1 MNEVAPRRWGAWL
14 ALFTLPSLF
23 CCALPILFV
32 SLGMGSVVAT
42 VYGEYFP
49 FLNWFGENK
58 GIMFIVVGVIMITSA
73 FLLFRPNRQ
82 CPSDP
87 DLAEQCDLAHQS
99 NLRWFYIA
107 LTIKLVGLISA
118 YILPMMLLD

>member
-1 MNEVAPRRWGAWL
+1 MTTTKPRRWGAWL

-32 SLGMGSVVAT
+32 SMGMGSVVAT

-49 FLNWFGENK
+49 FLNWFSKNRGL
-58 GIMFIVVGVIMITSA
+58 MFIVIGVIMLSAA

-82 CPSDP
+82 CPADP
-87 DLAEQCDLAHQS
+87 ELAKQCDSAHQW
-99 NLRWFYIA
+99 NVRWFYLA
-107 LTIKLVGLISA
+107 LGIKMIGLLSA
-118 YILPMMLLD
+118 YVLPMVLLD